1 MYLFGGY
8 NGSTW
13 LNDLWMFDIDTSQWT
28 CIQEST
34 MTTTTTT
41 TTVMMGEGGV
51 GGVGGTL
58 PWVWVRVGSST

>member
-1 MYLFGGY
+1 
-8 NGSTW
+8 
-13 LNDLWMFDIDTSQWT
+13 MFDIDTSQWT

-51 GGVGGTL
+51 GRVGGTL
-58 PWVWVRVGSST
+58 PSAWVRVGVGSSTQ